1 MAAEDQIRQYAERIV
16 RLEEERR
23 ALASDIKDTKAEAKS
38 AGFSP
43 KLIAKCVAIMLM
55 EAEKRAAALGDHEEL
70 DLYLGAVGLIAQR
83 SAEPVERVPRESAS
97 AMERGQVTAGAAG
110 TLPSDDANPVGSVE
124 RHRSQNERAPVRP
137 GEVSHGVAGRREI
150 TGVTAGERPGTL
162 LRESAS
168 DLDPSELFGE
178 PRSRIHPLPATGR
191 EEGRHLHSDRSS

>member
-1 MAAEDQIRQYAERIV
+1 MSAEDQIRQYAERIV

-23 ALASDIKDTKAEAKS
+23 ALASDIKDTKAEAKA

-70 DLYLGAVGLIAQR
+70 DLYLGAVGLIAR
-83 SAEPVERVPRESAS
+83 REVEETRQDAGGSRYAGS
-97 AMERGQVTAGAAG
+97 AMAARAAACDTAEADVVRETVPSVSAPDSRVWHGAADG
-110 TLPSDDANPVGSVE
+110 APRLESECGSKP
-124 RHRSQNERAPVRP
+124 RPAPVSP
-137 GEVSHGVAGRREI
+137 AG
-150 TGVTAGERPGTL
+150 
-162 LRESAS
+162 AS
-168 DLDPSELFGE
+168 DLDPSELYGE